1 MAEIA
6 PDEGLDYMIGVL
18 LRAQTQPT
26 NLFVGL
32 FTSQSPTTVPAGTAV
47 LATGTGV
54 TELTGTGYAR
64 QTIAAAT
71 WGAPASGGGGRQTTA
86 STYVTFT
93 AGDTWPAAN
102 GFFIASTSGAG
113 TGVALFYSNFD
124 SGVART
130 LLNGDSLRITPRFA
144 LTP

>member
-26 NLFVGL
+26 TLYVGL
-32 FTSQSPTTVPAGTAV
+32 FTSQSPTTVPASTAV

-64 QTIAAAT
+64 QSITAAT
-71 WGAPASGGGGRQTTA
+71 WGAPTAGGGGRQTTA

-93 AGDTWPAAN
+93 AGGTWTAVN
-102 GFFIASTSGAG
+102 GFFVCTTATAG
-113 TGVALFYSNFD
+113 TGIALFYANFD

-144 LTP
+144 LTG